1 MPGIIIEGGTPL
13 MGSVNVSGAKNSAS
27 KLIYASMFSNEDIV
41 LNNVPR
47 IQTIMDDIEVV
58 KSVGGEAEWLGT
70 NTLSLNGSKI
80 STHEI
85 PMEIGSRFRTALLL
99 VGPLLFRFG
108 KAFIPKHIPP
118 DGKIRPVNRFIDT
131 WRSLGF
137 KIEEDGHYV
146 RIFIEGAE
154 KGSNINFKNV
164 SHTATDNAILSSVF
178 LQRDILITNAS
189 EDTEVDDLIELLNL
203 MGADIKRPESGKIE
217 VSSSGIFKEA
227 MFEVGP
233 DKSEVAVFASLAVL
247 TGGNISIKT
256 VKRESVLQFVNFLNK
271 INARFEFSENELRV
285 WRHSED
291 LKPIDLEVSSSPG
304 FIHEWQP
311 LAVLMLTQANGEST
325 VHDKVYV
332 DRFGYCVDLNR
343 MGAKI
348 DLATPSEL
356 GLELQISDDSYNV
369 ELSGEPK
376 TVARIIGPTK
386 LRGERLTIENF
397 KYGPVLVLAALT
409 AEGKSE
415 IIGIENINY
424 YFEDFVDKL
433 ISLGAKIWEQSD

>member
-47 IQTIMDDIEVV
+47 IQTIMDDIEVI

-80 STHEI
+80 PTHEI
-85 PMEIGSRFRTALLL
+85 PQDIGSRLRTSLLF

-108 KAFIPKHIPP
+108 KAFIPKHISD
-118 DGKIRPVNRFIDT
+118 DGKTRPVNRFIDT
-131 WRSLGF
+131 WNSLGF
-137 KIEEDGHYV
+137 RVEEDEFYLK
-146 RIFIEGAE
+146 IFIDGAE

-178 LQRDILITNAS
+178 LQRDVSISNAS
-189 EDTEVDDLIELLNL
+189 EDTEVDDLVELLNL
-203 MGADIKRPESGKIE
+203 MGADIKRPEAGKIE
-217 VSSSGIFKEA
+217 VLSPGIFKEA

-233 DKSEVAVFASLAVL
+233 DKSEVAAFASLAVL
-247 TGGNISIKT
+247 TGGNISIKS

-285 WRHSED
+285 WRHSEE
-291 LKPIDLEVSSSPG
+291 LKPMNLEVTASPG
-304 FIHEWQP
+304 FIHDWQP

-325 VHDKVYV
+325 VHEKVYV
-332 DRFGYCVDLNR
+332 DRFGYCLDLNR
-343 MGAKI
+343 MGARI
-348 DLATPSEL
+348 DLVTPSEA
-356 GLELQISDDSYNV
+356 GLEPYISDDSYDM
-369 ELSGEPK
+369 EISGEPK
-376 TVARIIGPTK
+376 TVAKISGPTK

-397 KYGPVLVLAALT
+397 KYGPVLVLAALA

-415 IIGIENINY
+415 VIGIENISY
-424 YFEDFVDKL
+424 YCEDFIDKL